1 MLRVTEEET
10 SDGMVIKVEGRLA
23 GELVNEVERTW
34 NKVSPAGR
42 GEHVVVDLCG
52 VTFIDA
58 QGKKLLR
65 RMHREGTQFRCCGPD
80 IRATIE
86 TIKNEK

>member
-1 MLRVTEEET
+1 MLRVTEDET
-10 SDGMVIKVEGRLA
+10 PDGMVIKVEGRLA

-34 NKVSPAGR
+34 NKASPAGR
-42 GEHVVVDLCG
+42 AKHVVVDLCG
-52 VTFIDA
+52 VTFIDP
-58 QGKKLLR
+58 QGKELLR
-65 RMHREGTQFRCCGPD
+65 RIHREGALFRCCGPD